1 MIQVKEFIDTDSS
14 YAEKNANEFLA
25 GLSDEQVINVC
36 YSSVVKS
43 TASGAEQQRSTILI
57 VYKSNAQ
64 VK

>member
-43 TASGAEQQRSTILI
+43 TSSGAEQQRSTILI
-57 VYKSNAQ
+57 VYKLQAQ